1 MESSNKSY
9 DYLFK
14 LIIVG
19 DSCVGKTSILQRFH
33 GENFTQ
39 VAVPTIGKLLV
50 NNFNLFS
57 YHICY
62 LCVKRQKFQTIS
74 FKTIFFDRNRLSYSN
89 NNSGKQSD

>member
-1 MESSNKSY
+1 MESLPNSMNKSY

-39 VAVPTIGKLLV
+39 VAVPTIGKLLI
-50 NNFNLFS
+50 NKFNLFYHIS
-57 YHICY
+57 YHS
-62 LCVKRQKFQTIS
+62 V
-74 FKTIFFDRNRLSYSN
+74 
-89 NNSGKQSD
+89 